1 MELVMEP
8 IDTPEQDELTV
19 LKARADMMGIAYHPS
34 IGVDKLRAKIQ
45 EKLDGKEEEVEEE
58 VKETVKEAKKE
69 TLSEQHARLQ
79 KESSRL
85 VRINV
90 TCMNPM
96 KKEWEGEII
105 TAGNAVVGTHRKYV
119 PFNTSEG
126 WHVPYIIFKQLQER
140 KFQSFY
146 TVKDNRGNDL
156 RRSKLIPEF
165 SIQEL
170 TPLTKEEIQEL
181 ARKQSMSKS
190 IA

>member
-19 LKARADMMGIAYHPS
+19 LKARADMMGISYHPS
-34 IGVDKLRAKIQ
+34 IGVDKLRTKIQ
-45 EKLDGKEEEVEEE
+45 EKLDGKEEVEE
-58 VKETVKEAKKE
+58 VKETVKESKKE
-69 TLSEQHARLQ
+69 SVSDKHARLQ
-79 KESSRL
+79 KEASRL

-105 TAGNAVVGTHRKYV
+105 TAGNSVVGTHRKYV
-119 PFNTSEG
+119 PFNTSDG
-126 WHVPYIIFKQLQER
+126 WHVPYIIYKQLQER

-146 TVKDNRGNDL
+146 TVKDVRGNDL
-156 RRSKLIPEF
+156 RKSKLIPEF

-170 TPLTKEEIQEL
+170 PPLTKEEIAEL